1 MLISLVLVFVGVMMG
16 VLVSVFIRSS
26 IVMISILIL
35 LHTHAE
41 SSGASSVRGRG
52 GKTKFVFLLTMIGSI
67 MPSLVPMVIVR
78 VLTSIVVWVLMSM
91 LIRRGIIVISILV
104 LLQAH
109 AECGGASRVRGRSR
123 QAKLVLLLT
132 VMGHI
137 MDESLEVLRDCDVVL
152 GLLQVLSHSE
162 VAVLLC

>member
-1 MLISLVLVFVGVMMG
+1 MLISIVLVFVGIMMR
-16 VLVSVFIRSS
+16 VLVSV
-26 IVMISILIL
+26 
-35 LHTHAE
+35 
-41 SSGASSVRGRG
+41 
-52 GKTKFVFLLTMIGSI
+52 
-67 MPSLVPMVIVR
+67 LVWCG
-78 VLTSIVVWVLMSM
+78 IVVVS
-91 LIRRGIIVISILV
+91 VLV

-162 VAVLLC
+162 VAVLLG